1 MSEYQYYGWQAID
14 RPLNEPELE
23 QVARLSSHMDQVNPT
38 CVSVTYQW
46 GNFKHNPVQILLK
59 YFDVFL
65 YDSNFGYRRV
75 TFRIPKKLLDP
86 SAIAAYL
93 DDENI
98 SLETHGNFHILE
110 LSCNEEYDLETIDSD
125 RMLNRLAAL
134 REQIIQGDYRALYLT
149 WLKSVIDE
157 EEPDQIEEPP
167 APDGLNKLDSGLRAL
182 IEFFGIDDHLV
193 TVAAGSSPQTESTPE
208 QDLTKAIAKLTR
220 AEMESHLADIVRGE
234 SGALSA
240 LKKRLAQNFPS
251 AQESKPTRTLAEL
264 LQTREKIKKQQQAKA
279 WKETERT
286 RIQKLEALSQHQ
298 EEAWAQIES
307 LCLEKR
313 ARTYDQA
320 AQLLSDL
327 HELGEYKN
335 QGQQFQK
342 HLALILEQYGKSA
355 AFKERL
361 RRIGLI

>member
-14 RPLNEPELE
+14 RPLDERELE
-23 QVARLSSHMDQVNPT
+23 EVSRLSSHMDQVNST
-38 CVSVTYQW
+38 CASVTYQW
-46 GNFKHNPVQILLK
+46 GDFKHNPAQILLK

-75 TFRIPKKLLDP
+75 AFRIPKKLLDP
-86 SAIAAYL
+86 SAIAAYI
-93 DDENI
+93 DDENV
-98 SLETHGNFHILE
+98 SLETHGNFQILE

-125 RMLNRLAAL
+125 RMLNRLTAL

-149 WLKSVIDE
+149 WLKSVMHE

-167 APDGLNKLDSGLRAL
+167 APIGLNKLDSGLRAL
-182 IEFFGIDDHLV
+182 IEFFGMDVHLV
-193 TVAAGSSPQTESTPE
+193 TAAAGSSPQTESTPE
-208 QDLTKAIAKLTR
+208 QNLTKAIAKLTR

-234 SGALSA
+234 PGALSA
-240 LKKRLAQNFPS
+240 LKKHLAQSSPS
-251 AQESKPTRTLAEL
+251 AQKTMSTRTLAEL
-264 LQTREKIKKQQQAKA
+264 LQARDKIEKQQQAKA
-279 WKETERT
+279 RKETERK
-286 RIQKLEALSQHQ
+286 RIQKLEALSQRQ

-313 ARTYDQA
+313 ARTYDEA

-327 HELGEYKN
+327 HELGEHKN
-335 QGQQFQK
+335 QEDQFQK
-342 HLALILEQYGKSA
+342 RFAVILERYGKSA

-361 RRIGLI
+361 RRTGLL